1 MLFLE
6 QFIRGI
12 AGVLF
17 SFEHEQYPSNSVN
30 PWCLITKYPND
41 DIVFLGGFGR
51 GMQYPPHMSNDM
63 LWNPI
68 YLWDTLRGG
77 ITCSLNVSCHK

>member
-6 QFIRGI
+6 QLIRGI

-17 SFEHEQYPSNSVN
+17 SFEHEQYPSSSVN

-41 DIVFLGGFGR
+41 GIVFLGGFGR
-51 GMQYPPHMSNDM
+51 GMQYPPHVKQYVMEPSVFM
-63 LWNPI
+63 G
-68 YLWDTLRGG
+68 YLEKG
-77 ITCSLNVSCHK
+77 ITCSLNISCHK